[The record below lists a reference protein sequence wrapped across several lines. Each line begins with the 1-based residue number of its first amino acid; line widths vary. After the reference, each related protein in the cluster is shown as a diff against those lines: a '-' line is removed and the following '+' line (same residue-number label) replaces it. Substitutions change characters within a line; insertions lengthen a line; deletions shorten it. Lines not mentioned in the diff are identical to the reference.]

1 MQANGKAM
9 LRKISLVLGCLALPL
24 SAQADEEERTVS
36 AAKAATGA
44 ARNLISNFS
53 TQSFGP
59 TMPIFRYR
67 LGLNE
72 PDLNGTAAGDEEAED
87 SDDEFVTRSFSVTP
101 TVANID
107 NQITPILTDGQV
119 RLMILG
125 VEWFDELELTAKG
138 VTFTVDNMDI
148 TSTERVP
155 PAADVSSSV
164 EGSGYTI
171 APYFVRQ
178 TESGGIHD
186 VSFGIGS
193 NSMDTKSSSTTA
205 SLKSKRQFISTGYS
219 SAEALSDTLLVQY
232 KFTASHTRDDVPSYT
247 QSDGTAVP
255 KSGTKHTQMM
265 AEARFTQDMDGIAPF
280 LGLSLIWNSFSA
292 SGGSGPAP
300 REYDYTPLLSVGFN
314 FSNDLL
320 YGMVAMQ
327 GERDKKTTQFYIGF
341 RF

>member
-1 MQANGKAM
+1 M
-9 LRKISLVLGCLALPL
+9 LRKISLILGCLMLPL
-24 SAQADEEERTVS
+24 FVQADEEERTVS

-53 TQSFGP
+53 VQSFGP

-67 LGLNE
+67 LGLNDS
-72 PDLNGTAAGDEEAED
+72 DLRGTAAGDEEEQD
-87 SDDEFVTRSFSVTP
+87 SEDEFVTRSFSVTP

-107 NQITPILTDGQV
+107 NQITPILTKGQV
-119 RLMILG
+119 KLMILG

-138 VTFTVDNMDI
+138 VTFTVDNTDI

-164 EGSGYTI
+164 DGSGYTI

-186 VSFGIGS
+186 VSFGIGQ
-193 NSMDTKSSSTTA
+193 NSLKTKSTSATA
-205 SLKSKRQFISTGYS
+205 SLKSNRRFISTGYS

-232 KFTASHTRDDVPSYT
+232 KFTASHTQDSVPAYS

-265 AEARFTQDMDGIAPF
+265 AEARFTKDMDGIAPF

-320 YGMVAMQ
+320 YGMLAMQ

>member
-1 MQANGKAM
+1 M
-9 LRKISLVLGCLALPL
+9 LRKLSLILGCVVLPL
-24 SAQADEEERTVS
+24 IAQGDEEERTVS

-53 TQSFGP
+53 VQSFGP

-72 PDLNGTAAGDEEAED
+72 SDLRGTAAGEHEQEEDTE
-87 SDDEFVTRSFSVTP
+87 DEFVTRSFSVTP

-107 NQITPILTDGQV
+107 NQITPILTEGQV

-125 VEWFDELELTAKG
+125 VEWFDELALTAKG

-164 EGSGYTI
+164 DGSGYTI

-186 VSFGIGS
+186 VSFGIGR
-193 NSMDTKSSSTTA
+193 NSLKTKSTSTTA
-205 SLKSKRQFISTGYS
+205 SLNSSRSFISTG
-219 SAEALSDTLLVQY
+219 D
-232 KFTASHTRDDVPSYT
+232 P
-247 QSDGTAVP
+247 
-255 KSGTKHTQMM
+255 
-265 AEARFTQDMDGIAPF
+265 
-280 LGLSLIWNSFSA
+280 
-292 SGGSGPAP
+292 
-300 REYDYTPLLSVGFN
+300 
-314 FSNDLL
+314 
-320 YGMVAMQ
+320 
-327 GERDKKTTQFYIGF
+327 
-341 RF
+341 

>member
-1 MQANGKAM
+1 M
-9 LRKISLVLGCLALPL
+9 LRKISFILGCLVLLPL
-24 SAQADEEERTVS
+24 TVQGDEEERTVS

-53 TQSFGP
+53 VQSFGP

-67 LGLNE
+67 LGLNDS
-72 PDLNGTAAGDEEAED
+72 DLRGTAAGEHEQEED
-87 SDDEFVTRSFSVTP
+87 SEDEFVTRSFSVTP

-107 NQITPILTDGQV
+107 NQITPILTEGQV

-155 PAADVSSSV
+155 PAADVASSV
-164 EGSGYTI
+164 DGSGYTI

-186 VSFGIGS
+186 VSIGIGR
-193 NSMDTKSSSTTA
+193 NSMKTKSSSTTA
-205 SLKSKRQFISTGYS
+205 SLNSNRSFISTGYS

-232 KFTASHTRDDVPSYT
+232 KFTASHTRDDVPAYT

-280 LGLSLIWNSFSA
+280 LGVSLIWNSFSA

-300 REYDYTPLLSVGFN
+300 REYNYTPLLSVGFN

>member
-1 MQANGKAM
+1 M
-9 LRKISLVLGCLALPL
+9 LRKISLILGCLVLPL
-24 SAQADEEERTVS
+24 FVQADEEERTVS
-36 AAKAATGA
+36 AAKAATSA

-53 TQSFGP
+53 VQSFGP

-67 LGLNE
+67 LGLNDS
-72 PDLNGTAAGDEEAED
+72 DLRGTAAGDEEEQD
-87 SDDEFVTRSFSVTP
+87 SEDEFVTRSFSVTP

-107 NQITPILTDGQV
+107 NQITPILTKGQV
-119 RLMILG
+119 KLMILG

-138 VTFTVDNMDI
+138 VTFTVDNTDI

-164 EGSGYTI
+164 DGSGYTI

-186 VSFGIGS
+186 VSFGIGQ
-193 NSMDTKSSSTTA
+193 NSLKTKSTSATA
-205 SLKSKRQFISTGYS
+205 SLKSNRRFISTGYS

-232 KFTASHTRDDVPSYT
+232 KFTASHTQDSVPAYS

-265 AEARFTQDMDGIAPF
+265 AEARFTKDMDGIAPF

-320 YGMVAMQ
+320 YGMIAMQ